1 MQYFR
6 RSHIY
11 VKDIGC
17 RIVIF
22 FSAAFARRRF
32 GYIGPESLLV
42 CAAGPAALNIRWR
55 ITKKGLMM
63 ISKMNWPMFDVIEF
77 SRYWILVTGSWS
89 LVAGCLSEVRSYQ

>member
-32 GYIGPESLLV
+32 GYIGPENLLV
-42 CAAGPAALNIRWR
+42 CAAGPAALNIRWQ

-63 ISKMNWPMFDVIEF
+63 ISKMNWPIFDVIEF
-77 SRYWILVTGSWS
+77 S
-89 LVAGCLSEVRSYQ
+89 